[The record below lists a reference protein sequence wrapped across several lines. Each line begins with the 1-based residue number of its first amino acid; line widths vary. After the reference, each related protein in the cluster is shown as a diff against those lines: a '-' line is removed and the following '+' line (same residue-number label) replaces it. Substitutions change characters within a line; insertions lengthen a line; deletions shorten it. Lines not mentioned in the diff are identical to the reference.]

1 VDAGRLTRT
10 TDDGSQEDYVAIS
23 PRLFIAY
30 QRRNLF
36 GRNTSIDLF
45 GRAALKPTSD
55 PSNPARDGHGFGFVE
70 YRTLAAY
77 HERRFLGSSADL
89 QISGQVEQGL
99 RPTFNFK
106 HASATAEAL
115 RKLRPRLLV
124 SARYSLDFS
133 DVFNARIPPDQQ
145 LVIDRLF
152 SQVRLSIVST
162 SLVSDRRNDPVSPS
176 HGTYATAD
184 LEVAGRAI
192 GSEIG
197 YAKTFLQGS
206 LFQALTKSRR
216 FVFAGRAELG
226 LAQGFARLA
235 TVTDDNGQ
243 PVLGPDGNPVVVKV
257 DDLPASQRF
266 FAGGSTTVRG
276 FQLDRLGVPE
286 VLDDAG
292 LSNGGNGL
300 VIFNAEVRALVGKL
314 FGRNFGVA
322 GFTDVG
328 NVFKNAA
335 DVDLSRLRGTG
346 GFGLRYDSP
355 IGPIRTDFGYKFTR
369 ELYRNGSRE
378 RGWEFHFNLGEAF

>member
-1 VDAGRLTRT
+1 M
-10 TDDGSQEDYVAIS
+10 
-23 PRLFIAY
+23 
-30 QRRNLF
+30 
-36 GRNTSIDLF
+36 
-45 GRAALKPTSD
+45 
-55 PSNPARDGHGFGFVE
+55 
-70 YRTLAAY
+70 
-77 HERRFLGSSADL
+77 
-89 QISGQVEQGL
+89 
-99 RPTFNFK
+99 
-106 HASATAEAL
+106 
-115 RKLRPRLLV
+115 
-124 SARYSLDFS
+124 
-133 DVFNARIPPDQQ
+133 
-145 LVIDRLF
+145 
-152 SQVRLSIVST
+152 
-162 SLVSDRRNDPVSPS
+162 
-176 HGTYATAD
+176 
-184 LEVAGRAI
+184 
-192 GSEIG
+192 
-197 YAKTFLQGS
+197 
-206 LFQALTKSRR
+206 
-216 FVFAGRAELG
+216 
-226 LAQGFARLA
+226 
-235 TVTDDNGQ
+235 
-243 PVLGPDGNPVVVKV
+243 LGPDGNPLMVKV

-369 ELYRNGSRE
+369 EFYRNGTRE

>member
-1 VDAGRLTRT
+1 M
-10 TDDGSQEDYVAIS
+10 
-23 PRLFIAY
+23 
-30 QRRNLF
+30 
-36 GRNTSIDLF
+36 
-45 GRAALKPTSD
+45 
-55 PSNPARDGHGFGFVE
+55 
-70 YRTLAAY
+70 
-77 HERRFLGSSADL
+77 SA
-89 QISGQVEQGL
+89 
-99 RPTFNFK
+99 
-106 HASATAEAL
+106 
-115 RKLRPRLLV
+115 
-124 SARYSLDFS
+124 
-133 DVFNARIPPDQQ
+133 
-145 LVIDRLF
+145 
-152 SQVRLSIVST
+152 
-162 SLVSDRRNDPVSPS
+162 SLVSDRRNDPVAPS
-176 HGTYATAD
+176 HGTYATTD

-197 YAKTFLQGS
+197 YAKTFLQAS
-206 LFQALTKSRR
+206 IFQSLTKTRR

-235 TVTDDNGQ
+235 TVTDANGQ
-243 PVLGPDGNPVVVKV
+243 PVLGPDGNPLMVKV

-300 VIFNAEVRALVGKL
+300 VIFNAEVRVLVGKL

-328 NVFKNAA
+328 NVFKNAT

-369 ELYRNGSRE
+369 EFYRNGTRE